1 MTTGTSITVDEPLHK
16 TRSLGILHFIAAT
29 RAAQRFKN
37 DIEDPQMDC
46 PKCNAPME
54 EATYGRNMTI
64 DRCTGCEGIWFD
76 LGEAEQLKDKW
87 MSEFLD
93 TGNAKTG
100 KANNNITDCPCP
112 RCGKTMEH
120 IKDADQPHI
129 GYEACAEH
137 GMYFDAGEFT
147 DFKHETLFEK
157 MTAFLHR

>member
-1 MTTGTSITVDEPLHK
+1 
-16 TRSLGILHFIAAT
+16 
-29 RAAQRFKN
+29 
-37 DIEDPQMDC
+37 
-46 PKCNAPME
+46 
-54 EATYGRNMTI
+54 
-64 DRCTGCEGIWFD
+64 
-76 LGEAEQLKDKW
+76 

-100 KANNNITDCPCP
+100 KANNDITDCACP

-147 DFKHETLFEK
+147 DLATVSIGDFFKRFTTPE
-157 MTAFLHR
+157 RR

>member
-1 MTTGTSITVDEPLHK
+1 
-16 TRSLGILHFIAAT
+16 
-29 RAAQRFKN
+29 
-37 DIEDPQMDC
+37 MDC
-46 PKCNAPME
+46 PKCNATME

-64 DRCTGCEGIWFD
+64 DRCTGCEGMWFD

-93 TGNAKTG
+93 TGNAKAG
-100 KANNNITDCPCP
+100 KANNSITDCACP

-157 MTAFLHR
+157 IRLQIDSPYIGFYDGDLVLNINIDNLVHPF